1 MVLSQGKK
9 RAKKERRAIYFDI
22 ICGLVSSI
30 ISLSGI
36 AYVAILKLVVN
47 IGWFTVGLTFWVGY
61 LIFSIFLVGVGV
73 YTWYKEKN
81 FEKYEQKKDLKAP
94 IV

>member
-1 MVLSQGKK
+1 MALAQGKQ

-22 ICGLVSSI
+22 ICGIVSSI

-36 AYVAILKLVVN
+36 TYVAILNLVVN

-61 LIFSIFLVGVGV
+61 LIFSISILL
-73 YTWYKEKN
+73 YLIINRKN
-81 FEKYEQKKDLKAP
+81 INLNNSLSFKL
-94 IV
+94 

>member
-1 MVLSQGKK
+1 MALAQGKQ

-22 ICGLVSSI
+22 ICGILSSI

-36 AYVAILKLVVN
+36 AYVAILNLVVN

-61 LIFSIFLVGVGV
+61 LIFSIFLMGVGI

-81 FEKYEQKKDLKAP
+81 FEKYEQKQDLKAP

>member
-1 MVLSQGKK
+1 MALAQGKQ

-22 ICGLVSSI
+22 ICGIVSSI

-36 AYVAILKLVVN
+36 AYVAILNLVVN

-61 LIFSIFLVGVGV
+61 LIFSIFLMGVGI

-81 FEKYEQKKDLKAP
+81 FEKYEQKQDLKAP